1 MAEIATKSLL
11 SWMWM
16 VVPLAILV
24 ELDLADFIRSSKG
37 AFLMGFTGFGGIGC
51 NLLPELL
58 ALKHG
63 YN

>member
-1 MAEIATKSLL
+1 
-11 SWMWM
+11 MWT

>member
-1 MAEIATKSLL
+1 
-11 SWMWM
+11 MWT
-16 VVPLAILV
+16 VVPLVILV
-24 ELDLADFIRSSKG
+24 ELDLADFIRPSKG

-51 NLLPELL
+51 NLLPESL